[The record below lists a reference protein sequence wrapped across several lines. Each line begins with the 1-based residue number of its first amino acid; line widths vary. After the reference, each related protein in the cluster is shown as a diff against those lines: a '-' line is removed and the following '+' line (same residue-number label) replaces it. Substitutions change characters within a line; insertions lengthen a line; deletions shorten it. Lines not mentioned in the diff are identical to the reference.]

1 MSNYMAIATVTA
13 ALQQI
18 LQPAVKQAVGGASF
32 GFSRPTADGSPK
44 TPQVNVFLYQVTPNA
59 AYRNRQVPGR
69 RPDGTLVQRP
79 MAALDL
85 HYLFTFHGDDTQLEP
100 QRLLGA
106 VVTALENQP
115 LLTPDNITSATNS
128 TSQFPFLANSGLD
141 QQVERIKFTP
151 TALTIEEF
159 SKLWSAFFQVEY
171 SLSVAYQASVVL
183 MESDAT
189 PQEALP
195 VEASNLYVMP
205 FRWPQVT
212 AVAAQAG
219 PAVPIVSGTVI
230 QIQGTQLMGPDT
242 VVLMGGSELAPASM
256 ADTSLTLTVPST
268 ARAGVQSLQ
277 VAHRIQMGTPPV
289 AHRGFESNAAA
300 FVLHPVI
307 NNVSAALSPASTPT
321 TKITN
326 VTLNLTPNIG
336 PGQRAVVILNDPV
349 AVPPQ
354 AYVSEPVI
362 SAADSNQVVIPILN
376 VPTGNYV
383 VRVQVDGAESM
394 LTMAGGQFTKP
405 SVSAP

>member
-1 MSNYMAIATVTA
+1 MAIATVTA

-59 AYRNRQVPGR
+59 AYRNRQMPGR
-69 RPDGTLVQRP
+69 RRDGTLVQRP
-79 MAALDL
+79 LAALDL

-106 VVTALENQP
+106 VVTALEDQP
-115 LLTPDNITSATNS
+115 LLTPDNITSATS
-128 TSQFPFLANSGLD
+128 PTSQFPFLANSGLD

-219 PAVPIVSGTVI
+219 PALPIVSGTVI

-256 ADTSLTLTVPST
+256 ADTSLTLTVQASV
-268 ARAGVQSLQ
+268 RAGVQSLQ
-277 VAHRIQMGTPPV
+277 VAHRIQMGTPAV

-326 VTLNLTPNIG
+326 VTVNLTPNIG
-336 PGQRAVVILNDPV
+336 PGQRAVVILNDPA

-376 VPTGNYV
+376 VPTGSYV

-394 LTMAGGQFTKP
+394 LTMVGGQFT
-405 SVSAP
+405 APAVGAP